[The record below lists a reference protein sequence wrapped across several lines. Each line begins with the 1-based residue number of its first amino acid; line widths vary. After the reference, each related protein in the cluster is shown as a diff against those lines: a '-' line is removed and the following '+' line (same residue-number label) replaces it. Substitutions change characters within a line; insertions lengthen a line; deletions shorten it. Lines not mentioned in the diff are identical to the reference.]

1 MKLLKT
7 KNKLNRMDQYVKIY
21 DDQSFAE
28 YEDASVFVK
37 PETLIKGVL
46 NAIGEDVEREGLDET
61 PDRYIKFLKEFLNPP
76 DFNFTQFKDKDTD
89 EMVIVKDIH
98 FYSLCEHHIAPFFG
112 TAAIAYIPNGRIV
125 GLSKL
130 PRVLDLFSRKL
141 QNQERITQQVAKF
154 INESGLN
161 PKGVAVVLNARHM
174 CMEMRGIKASG
185 ANTTT
190 SAMLG
195 VFKTDINCRQE
206 FLNLI
211 K

>member
-1 MKLLKT
+1 MEKFI
-7 KNKLNRMDQYVKIY
+7 KIH

-28 YEDASVFVK
+28 YEDASVSVK
-37 PETLIKGVL
+37 PESLIKCVL
-46 NAIGEDVEREGLDET
+46 AAIGEDVEREGLEDT
-61 PDRYIKFLKEFLNPP
+61 PSRYIKFLDEFLNPP
-76 DFNFTQFKDKDTD
+76 DLKFTTFENNGMD
-89 EMVIVKDIH
+89 EMVVVKDIP
-98 FYSLCEHHIAPFFG
+98 FYSLCEHHIVPFFG
-112 TAAIAYIPNGRIV
+112 SGAIAYIPGDRIV

-141 QNQERITQQVAKF
+141 QNQERITTQVADF
-154 INESGLN
+154 IQESLKC
-161 PKGVAVVLNARHM
+161 KGVAVVLNARHM
-174 CMEMRGIKASG
+174 CMEMRGIKSHG

-195 VFKTDINCRQE
+195 VFKSDLNCRQE